1 MASYIGA
8 KYMSDKDYYL
18 SQAGRPLPKG
28 KFSRFRGVT
37 TGTPTKPYRVAF
49 THKGVRYFLG
59 NYADELEAARVYN
72 EHALRV
78 IGDYALLNDVPPR
91 PDSSAD

>member
-1 MASYIGA
+1 MASYIGG
-8 KYMSDKDYYL
+8 KYMSDKDFYL
-18 SQAGRPLPKG
+18 SQASRPLPPG

-59 NYADELEAARVYN
+59 NYEDELEAARVYN

-91 PDSSAD
+91 VDSSAD

>member
-18 SQAGRPLPKG
+18 SQASRPLPKG

-49 THKGVRYFLG
+49 THKGVRHFFG
-59 NYADELEAARVYN
+59 NFADELEAARVYN
-72 EHALRV
+72 ENALRI
-78 IGDYALLNDVPPR
+78 IGDFALLNEVPPS
-91 PDSSAD
+91 PISSAE